1 MNKYNIAFK
10 ARIDKASKAMEHLI
24 KHGCAIV
31 SLAIKERST
40 EIEILPPL
48 SPKVKGTLISIN
60 NTHHGRY
67 HLMATRLHGCTVTWQ
82 LNSEQL
88 TKMELSA

>member
-31 SLAIKERST
+31 SLAIEERST

-60 NTHHGRY
+60 NTHQGRY
-67 HLMATRLHGCTVTWQ
+67 RRMTMRLHGCTVTWKV
-82 LNSEQL
+82 NSEEMN
-88 TKMELSA
+88 KMELSA